1 MLENPEIAQFFTPYL
16 GMLIGLIISLMIKD
30 YATSFIKG
38 VAFRLNPLFTVGDS
52 VIVDGEPA
60 IIVKVGLRDTIF
72 SIEKSG
78 GQTTWLSIPNE
89 RIAYLKIEKVI
100 RHKPAPAPA
109 KQSRRSSDK
118 NKE

>member
-1 MLENPEIAQFFTPYL
+1 MLETTEVAQLFTPYIGILL
-16 GMLIGLIISLMIKD
+16 GLVISLMIKD

-38 VAFRLNPLFTVGDS
+38 IAFRLNPLFSVGDA

-60 IIVKVGLRDTIF
+60 IIVNVGIRDTIF

-78 GQTTWLSIPNE
+78 GTSTWLSIPNE

-100 RHKPAPAPA
+100 KPTKLLKPVAPSNNPHE
-109 KQSRRSSDK
+109 D
-118 NKE
+118 EG

>member
-1 MLENPEIAQFFTPYL
+1 MLENPELAQLFTPYV
-16 GMLIGLIISLMIKD
+16 GMLIGLVVSLMIKD

-38 VAFRLNPLFTVGDS
+38 LAFRLNPLFTVGDS

-60 IIVKVGLRDTIF
+60 IIVKVGIRDTIF
-72 SIEKSG
+72 SIEKAG

-109 KQSRRSSDK
+109 KQSPQEPDK
-118 NKE
+118 ED

>member
-1 MLENPEIAQFFTPYL
+1 MLENPEIAQFFTPYI

-60 IIVKVGLRDTIF
+60 IIVKVGIRDTIF
-72 SIEKSG
+72 SIEKAG

-100 RHKPAPAPA
+100 RHNAAPAPA
-109 KQSRRSSDK
+109 KQTRRATDK
-118 NKE
+118 KE

>member
-1 MLENPEIAQFFTPYL
+1 MLENPEIAQLFTPYL
-16 GMLIGLIISLMIKD
+16 GMLLGLIISLMIKD

-100 RHKPAPAPA
+100 RHKSVPAPA
-109 KQSRRSSDK
+109 KQSQEDK
-118 NKE
+118 EDKED